1 MTIVISPSLAIERLG
16 HTQTAN
22 RQKHIPYCTVL
33 DPWSRD
39 FSRPYTSKGTDL
51 TQYQTMDERTP
62 LLQFPG
68 TTTGQ
73 STTAHLGDHHAQF
86 CHLVGVRPHNL
97 PPGQAHTPHPDS
109 LYMRAIKH
117 RRAQNATYA
126 FTATLTNGML
136 LSQVV
141 LGAAL
146 TALGASD
153 SSRVLITVFGA
164 LNTVIAGLIAFLK
177 SRGQPLRARM
187 FRDDLDRVVDE
198 IENSAV
204 MWFGISRNAHG
215 YDAIDTDDA
224 VTVRSEVARLTRLY
238 DRAVKTN
245 TMNDPDMYAA
255 GTPGDAA
262 HNAALRA
269 RPGTGQIPA
278 PPPPANPGVPLSAVT
293 APVAVDQDASPATKA
308 PAPPP
313 PQSAPPAPEP
323 TPSETK
329 PDLHL
334 VTSPP
339 SKPAAA
345 PASPPT
351 APEANPGPPQ
361 TPVPPQQAPGNIDES
376 PATSAHPPTRSNTEP
391 VNRLEAV
398 KEGEDEEGKK
408 DSMDPH
414 ANGEEKGGEGSSSA

>member
-1 MTIVISPSLAIERLG
+1 
-16 HTQTAN
+16 
-22 RQKHIPYCTVL
+22 
-33 DPWSRD
+33 
-39 FSRPYTSKGTDL
+39 
-51 TQYQTMDERTP
+51 
-62 LLQFPG
+62 
-68 TTTGQ
+68 
-73 STTAHLGDHHAQF
+73 
-86 CHLVGVRPHNL
+86 
-97 PPGQAHTPHPDS
+97 
-109 LYMRAIKH
+109 MRALKH

-278 PPPPANPGVPLSAVT
+278 PPPAANPGVPLSAVT

-308 PAPPP
+308 PAPPPP

-345 PASPPT
+345 PEVPASAPAAPDASLGPPPTPAPVSASPH
-351 APEANPGPPQ
+351 ASKD
-361 TPVPPQQAPGNIDES
+361 IDES

-391 VNRLEAV
+391 NRLDTV
-398 KEGEDEEGKK
+398 KEEPK
-408 DSMDPH
+408 DSMDLPEQDGDLD
-414 ANGEEKGGEGSSSA
+414 AKGGASA